1 MVMLDRANIMTYLV
15 KSSKC
20 AVLSVYFLPRKSIFF
35 PLVHG
40 IVSQMK
46 GHSTR

>member
-1 MVMLDRANIMTYLV
+1 
-15 KSSKC
+15 
-20 AVLSVYFLPRKSIFF
+20 LPRKSIFF